1 MGRLDDDGDL
11 IAKAIHQPVKWHD
24 IAWGRSAVMKYIIT
38 VAVAFFVVASDGA
51 SAALGGVRS

>member
-1 MGRLDDDGDL
+1 MTTE
-11 IAKAIHQPVKWHD
+11 ICHQPVKLHD